1 MWLSIYAAPAK
12 RAVYLGELE
21 INAVANKCDRRIG
34 ANYFLSFNGHY

>member
-12 RAVYLGELE
+12 RAVYLGKLE

-34 ANYFLSFNGHY
+34 ASYFLFSNDHH